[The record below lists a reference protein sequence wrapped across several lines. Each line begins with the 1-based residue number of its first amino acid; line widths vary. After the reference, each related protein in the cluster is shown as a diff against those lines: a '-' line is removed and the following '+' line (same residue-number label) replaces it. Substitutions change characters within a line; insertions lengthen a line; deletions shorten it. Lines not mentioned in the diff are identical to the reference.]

1 MEADALE
8 GEEVIVL
15 SSKYEKFEWVIWKS
29 DGMYQ
34 AETPIRG
41 ILIQT
46 ADFADLMKA
55 LSVFDEDFR
64 EES

>member
-1 MEADALE
+1 
-8 GEEVIVL
+8 L
-15 SSKYEKFEWVIWKS
+15 SLKYEKFEWVIWKS

-34 AETPIRG
+34 AETPVRG

-46 ADFADLMKA
+46 ADFADLMRM